1 MENKVLHDKYG
12 PVVRVSP
19 NELSFNTSGAWNDIY
34 GHRPGHKNFHKS
46 PIHVGAVDPLPNAS
60 TLTMADDDTHARQRR
75 ALSHAFSQQA
85 LLEQEDILLVYVNLF
100 IKKLGQFHEW
110 VALIY
115 ETVKAGAMEQATRR
129 FAEPGSTIQN
139 FLVNF
144 IPKEKRA
151 RRRDHLKWSQDKV
164 LRRLENSK
172 LQHKDFVWYILDQQ
186 KRGTISQ
193 NEVIVNGALFIV
205 AGSETTANELSGL
218 TARLLKN
225 PRVYKKLATE
235 IRSAF
240 KSEDEVT
247 NDGLSKLP
255 YLAACLSE
263 GLRIHPPLPTAL
275 MRQVP
280 KDGDTIDGHWVP
292 GGVHVGVCAWA
303 ATHSPDNFKSPD
315 EFIPE
320 RWMDDEWEGDDKKA
334 SQPFSTGPRG
344 CIGRQ

>member
-1 MENKVLHDKYG
+1 
-12 PVVRVSP
+12 
-19 NELSFNTSGAWNDIY
+19 
-34 GHRPGHKNFHKS
+34 
-46 PIHVGAVDPLPNAS
+46 
-60 TLTMADDDTHARQRR
+60 MADDDTHARQRR

-100 IKKLGQFHEW
+100 IKKLGEMCDQDEPFNLVNWYNFTTFDIIGDLAFGESFGCLDKGQFHEW

-164 LRRLENSK
+164 LS
-172 LQHKDFVWYILDQQ
+172 
-186 KRGTISQ
+186 
-193 NEVIVNGALFIV
+193 V